1 MLHYNHS
8 HTNDKSGGDN
18 MIFDLNVLPDK
29 INHLENGNEI
39 ISTYEL
45 TIDNELFVAEYEKN
59 TVKLCNTMR
68 QLLFMFYHPFGIT
81 WLNGDDSF
89 ESLYNMFTNR
99 KDIISITVEIEQT
112 EFIDENVYGRNRKN
126 VNCSFRL
133 NGTDSVIYSNDI
145 FN

>member
-1 MLHYNHS
+1 
-8 HTNDKSGGDN
+8 

-29 INHLENGNEI
+29 INHFENGNEI
-39 ISTYEL
+39 ISSFEL
-45 TIDNELFVAEYEKN
+45 TIHNELFVTEYEKDSDN
-59 TVKLCNTMR
+59 LCNTMR

-89 ESLYNMFTNR
+89 ESLYNMFTSR
-99 KDIISITVEIEQT
+99 SDIISITVEIEQT
-112 EFIDENVYGRNRKN
+112 EFIDENVYGRNRKS

-133 NGTDSVIYSNDI
+133 NGTNSVKYSDDI